1 MLPPGR
7 PLVHVGCDQPSG
19 SADSSDLPGPT
30 PHAAPGP
37 LQRPDRAV
45 RIDGRNDLNRVETF
59 AVKAILSAEARTRP
73 DKELN
78 CEWGVSMTGTAQV
91 RGAWFGVR
99 LLAVMALASGLT
111 VATGAMDQPAG
122 ASTGSPVVFGDI
134 CSCSGAEASAIAP
147 TSDVLQAWASWTN
160 AHGGIAGHDV
170 QVVVKDD
177 ALNPATSLADVQ
189 DLVTQNHIVGLFDNS
204 DEDPSWAT
212 YIEQQKVPV
221 FGNTDTP
228 AGQDNPDFYPPGT
241 TNRNL
246 VVAEAVSLKR
256 AHVKKLAD
264 LYCVEDP
271 VCASSVPP
279 LEAALKK
286 EGYGTQIVY
295 KSGDRV
301 TAPNYTGQCL
311 AAKQAGAT
319 AVTVGDAAEIVTKV
333 AMNCA
338 QQGYDPIELGV
349 DGTVSSSWLPIPS
362 MQGNIDPQPDLPWF
376 IHNAATKTMFTALD
390 KSRALRPD
398 KSRFRR
404 DIHNCL
410 GRRRGG
416 TGGG

>member
-1 MLPPGR
+1 
-7 PLVHVGCDQPSG
+7 
-19 SADSSDLPGPT
+19 
-30 PHAAPGP
+30 
-37 LQRPDRAV
+37 
-45 RIDGRNDLNRVETF
+45 
-59 AVKAILSAEARTRP
+59 
-73 DKELN
+73 
-78 CEWGVSMTGTAQV
+78 MTGTAPV

-99 LLAVMALASGLT
+99 LLAVMAMATGLT
-111 VATGAMDQPAG
+111 VATGALDQPAG
-122 ASTGSPVVFGDI
+122 ASTEAPVVFGDI

-147 TSDVLQAWASWTN
+147 TSDVLQAWESWTN
-160 AHGGIAGHDV
+160 AHGGIDGHKV
-170 QVVVKDD
+170 QVIIKDD
-177 ALNPATSLADVQ
+177 ALNPATSLSDVQ
-189 DLVTQNHIVGLFDNS
+189 ELVQQNHIVGLFDNS

-241 TNRNL
+241 TNSNL

-286 EGYGTQIVY
+286 EGYGTEVVY
-295 KSGDRV
+295 KSGIAFA
-301 TAPNYTGQCL
+301 APNYTGQCL

-333 AMNCA
+333 AMDCA
-338 QQGYDPIELGV
+338 QQGYDPVELGV

-376 IHNAATKTMFTALD
+376 VHNAATKEMFAALD
-390 KSRALRPD
+390 KYAPSIPTSPDFGETSMTAWAGAQEALQAGDAGHLSATPTAAEITNGLESFKGTTLGGLTPPLTFAKNKPHQIACFYEMGIND
-398 KSRFRR
+398 KKFVALNG
-404 DIHNCL
+404 DKYICA
-410 GRRRGG
+410 
-416 TGGG
+416 